1 MLILKVDVNIL
12 LVVCVEA
19 KIKQKF
25 VLQMEAKTRDFS
37 LWGVFLLCHQ
47 LSIIDFNLTDV
58 IFTFSQLLPVQN
70 FSHIVRFPEQQ
81 VKNNTPEKV
90 FPIFRLFK

>member
-1 MLILKVDVNIL
+1 MLILKVDINIL

-37 LWGVFLLCHQ
+37 LCEDLSGTSKCSSEVFVFRALNKYK
-47 LSIIDFNLTDV
+47 NLTEPLSPK
-58 IFTFSQLLPVQN
+58 T
-70 FSHIVRFPEQQ
+70 
-81 VKNNTPEKV
+81 KNNETKTLSMSCQHPH
-90 FPIFRLFK
+90 I